1 MCKQMSG
8 FPAAHLLLLKEKGGN
23 DNTMIDFSIIVDHW
37 DMYMQG
43 FGNTVKASLL
53 ALLGS
58 LLLGI
63 VIAVFRI
70 APVRLLN
77 WLGAAYVEFIR
88 NIPLI
93 LVVFVFFFGLPALGV
108 RLDSFTAGT
117 LGLTVY
123 TAAFIAEV
131 IRAGILA
138 VPKGQME
145 AARSSG
151 LTYLQ
156 AMRYVILP
164 QAIKIVIPPL
174 GNQFINLVK
183 NSSVLGVIAG
193 LDLMYFGDLIS
204 SETFVTFD
212 VYIFV
217 AVFYLVLTVPLSL
230 GVGFLERRLARSR

>member
-1 MCKQMSG
+1 M
-8 FPAAHLLLLKEKGGN
+8 LRY
-23 DNTMIDFSIIVDHW
+23 SILFDHW
-37 DMYMQG
+37 DMYLQG
-43 FGNTVKASLL
+43 FANTLKASVL
-53 ALLGS
+53 ALIGS
-58 LLLGI
+58 LAVGI
-63 VIAVFRI
+63 IIAIFRI
-70 APVRLLN
+70 APIRPLN

-88 NIPLI
+88 NIPLVLI
-93 LVVFVFFFGLPALGV
+93 VFVFFVGLPAVGI
-108 RLDSFTAGT
+108 RLDPFTAGT
-117 LGLTVY
+117 LGLMVY

-131 IRAGILA
+131 IRSGILA

-156 AMRYVILP
+156 TMRYIILP

-204 SETFVTFD
+204 SDTFVTFD

-217 AVFYLVLTVPLSL
+217 ALFYLVLTIPLSL
-230 GVGFLERRLARSR
+230 GVGYLERRLAKTR

>member
-1 MCKQMSG
+1 VK
-8 FPAAHLLLLKEKGGN
+8 AAMLRY
-23 DNTMIDFSIIVDHW
+23 SILFDHW

-43 FGNTVKASLL
+43 FANTLKASVL
-53 ALLGS
+53 ALIGS
-58 LLLGI
+58 LAIGI
-63 VIAVFRI
+63 IIAIFRI
-70 APVRLLN
+70 APIRPLN
-77 WLGAAYVEFIR
+77 WLGASYVEFIR
-88 NIPLI
+88 NIPLVLI
-93 LVVFVFFFGLPALGV
+93 VFVFFVGLPAVGI
-108 RLDSFTAGT
+108 RFDPFTAGM
-117 LGLTVY
+117 LGLMVY

-131 IRAGILA
+131 IRSGILA

-156 AMRYVILP
+156 TMRYIILP

-193 LDLMYFGDLIS
+193 SDLMYFGDLIS

-217 AVFYLVLTVPLSL
+217 ALFYLVLTIPLSL
-230 GVGFLERRLARSR
+230 GVGYLERRLAKTR